1 MEAGRRQELLAQYR
15 EGPSLMEELVLG
27 LSEEDLDRQP
37 ADGGWT
43 AREVVIH
50 MADSE
55 MNSAIRVRKLLAED
69 DPVIQGY
76 DAEDYA
82 RLFHYGDR
90 AVEPSLAALRGARET
105 TAQILDGISDED
117 WSRSGTHTESGP
129 GYSVD
134 RWLEIYA
141 SHAHDHA
148 EQIRAAV
155 AGPD

>member
-1 MEAGRRQELLAQYR
+1 MDADRRQELLALYR
-15 EGPSLMEELVLG
+15 EGPDVIEGAVRG
-27 LSEEDLDRQP
+27 LSDEELDRQP
-37 ADGGWT
+37 AGGGWS

-55 MNSAIRVRKLLAED
+55 MSSAIRVRRLLYED

-76 DAEDYA
+76 DEEDYA
-82 RLFHYGDR
+82 RRFHYGNR
-90 AVEPSLAALRGARET
+90 AIEPSLAALRGARET
-105 TAQILDGISDED
+105 TAEILDGLADDD

>member
-1 MEAGRRQELLAQYR
+1 MLEQYR
-15 EGPSLMEELVLG
+15 EGPEVIEGVVRG
-27 LSEEDLDRQP
+27 LSLEDLDRRP
-37 ADGGWT
+37 ADGGWS

-50 MADSE
+50 MGDSE
-55 MNSAIRVRKLLAED
+55 MNSAIRVRKLLSED

-76 DAEDYA
+76 DEEDYA
-82 RLFHYGDR
+82 TRFRYRDR

-105 TAQILDGISDED
+105 TAEILDGLPDED
-117 WSRSGTHTESGP
+117 WARSGTHSESGP

-155 AGPD
+155 AGVGAPSSEG